1 MEQWLIPV
9 LSLVVGIAGG
19 VIGAVMGIRVAIGK
33 LEVRVAAA
41 EHEITMLREAKHE
54 HAGFLTQHELRLE
67 MLERGERGR
76 DQR

>member
-9 LSLVVGIAGG
+9 LSLIVGIAGG

-41 EHEITMLREAKHE
+41 EHEIVLLREAKHS
-54 HAGFLTQHELRLE
+54 HAGFLTQHELRIE
-67 MLERGERGR
+67 MLERGR

>member
-33 LEVRVAAA
+33 LEVRVAAN
-41 EHEITMLREAKHE
+41 EHEIVKLREAKHE
-54 HAGFLTQHELRLE
+54 HAQFLTQHEMRLE
-67 MLERGERGR
+67 MLERQSGAGR
-76 DQR
+76 